1 MSYCQICAFHPN
13 LNLNKIVIFCNF
25 QQTEDKTYYLNN
37 FSEMHLKYFAKAT
50 FKQLRDSAT
59 NVLNKIKSTSLL
71 AMFSTELQFT
81 IDVLVKWFIDVFQSR
96 FNKVDELKKTKIYKR
111 KSY

>member
-1 MSYCQICAFHPN
+1 
-13 LNLNKIVIFCNF
+13 
-25 QQTEDKTYYLNN
+25 
-37 FSEMHLKYFAKAT
+37 MHLKYFDKAT

-81 IDVLVKWFIDVFQSR
+81 IDVLVKWFIDVIQSR